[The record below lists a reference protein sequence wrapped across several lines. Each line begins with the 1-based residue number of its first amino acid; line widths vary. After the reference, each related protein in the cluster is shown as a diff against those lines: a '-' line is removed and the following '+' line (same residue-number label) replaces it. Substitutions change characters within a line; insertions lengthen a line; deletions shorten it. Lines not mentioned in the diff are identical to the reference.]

1 MESRKN
7 GYDKT
12 IDIVTSLDGAIAAR
26 ASKQPGSYLMLE
38 VPSMLLSE
46 DVCTPS
52 YSFRENTSN
61 GFGDISNK
69 AIAVNPTL
77 QAKYGKLDVLNGGR
91 GVVFYSSE
99 DGDAVMECDG
109 LMLNSTVVLLNEAK
123 THFHESD
130 AKRLAG
136 KGAMLSSREKLE
148 RIISCPGKYSSEPP
162 EVMEQ
167 LAGHAVVPIA
177 SSPSFS
183 KEASRAC
190 AALGIHTL
198 SQDGSGF
205 AVTLH
210 EQPAGA

>member
-1 MESRKN
+1 MALGTFPTRPLPS
-7 GYDKT
+7 T
-12 IDIVTSLDGAIAAR
+12 PPCW
-26 ASKQPGSYLMLE
+26 SK
-38 VPSMLLSE
+38 
-46 DVCTPS
+46 
-52 YSFRENTSN
+52 F
-61 GFGDISNK
+61 
-69 AIAVNPTL
+69 
-77 QAKYGKLDVLNGGR
+77 GKLVVLNGGR

-109 LMLNSTVVLLNEAK
+109 LVLNSTVVLLNEAK

-136 KGAMLSSREKLE
+136 KGGAIMLSSREKLE
-148 RIISCPGKYSSEPP
+148 RIISCPGEFSSEPP

-167 LAGHAVVPIA
+167 LADHAVVPIA
-177 SSPSFS
+177 SSPSFC
-183 KEASRAC
+183 KKASQAC
-190 AALGIHTL
+190 ADLGIHML